1 MFNFIA
7 QSGYATAT
15 VNLTDDLSWLI
26 SGLIG
31 LVWLS
36 AGMIVTAA
44 VREWMSQTTHSTTQ
58 ATPYVNE
65 YRHAA

>member
-1 MFNFIA
+1 MFNLIT
-7 QSGYATAT
+7 QSGYAAAT
-15 VNLTDDLSWLI
+15 LNLTNDLSWLI
-26 SGLIG
+26 FGLIG

-36 AGMIVTAA
+36 AGMIVAAA
-44 VREWMSQTTHSTTQ
+44 VRDWMSQTTHSTTQ

>member
-1 MFNFIA
+1 MLNLIA
-7 QSGYATAT
+7 QAGYATAT
-15 VNLTDDLSWLI
+15 VNLTNDLSWLI
-26 SGLIG
+26 SGLIS

-36 AGMIVTAA
+36 AGMIVAAA
-44 VREWMSQTTHSTTQ
+44 VHDWISQDTHSTTQ